1 MSIFHHGITF
11 LIIVIVACQIKKSR
25 NNRHKNRPPE
35 MASSSPEERVTSLT
49 AERKKTF
56 MKMLINLHLSDYHKC
71 KLTLDEILNICED
84 SLKKI
89 EIQSEQDIP
98 WHFLRK
104 LMALNATARNTS
116 IKIEDEEEEDDSD
129 LCHESIHP
137 LDVLCLLLHCSDPF
151 LQQEIISKMTMCQ
164 FAVPLLLPAV
174 DGTSCTFMLWA
185 MRDIVK
191 KWRTPSMADSKGFE
205 EKRLVN
211 ISMPVFS
218 FVRLGLCNLSKSET
232 LNDLLSPSQQKLDLF
247 VHQAMESGYL
257 HRVISDGLVEIAF
270 SFPGGRDSDIFPEP
284 IAVTN
289 LRGDLNSYQTQ
300 FKFLTKISSAVFIF
314 TEHISEK
321 EYTLLSSYVQDAGPQ
336 FYFIICNSNSK
347 TNDKE
352 TDKYLK
358 LLITSE
364 PSNHILHPNPKRSN
378 KIVLSIQ
385 KMIKKLLCKSTRR
398 LQDLKYLAQ
407 ELIINIDENLT
418 QCQRAQER
426 ASEITSNITDI
437 ATYKKKSLSLQ
448 GELWNRISQIE
459 REMCRMKKVG
469 ELNGEDYKCKLMQ
482 EHFQLQKQQYEMG
495 LSKDMVKFLDA
506 VMCESSEER
515 RFFLKW
521 LKFNLDDICRQEGFK
536 KDKRL
541 STTFGTQHFIRELGQ
556 FHAAESSMIKSGE
569 INKQKRRYHDLP
581 EIAVNFLLD
590 GFALELIDGEVVNI
604 PLQWISDIFNNLNKK
619 TGGQSKM
626 RVITVLGVQSTGK
639 STLLNTMF
647 GLQLPVS
654 SGRCTQGA
662 FMTLVKVKENFQEE
676 LGCHFLLVIDPE
688 GLKAPELDSLEDS
701 FEHDNE
707 LATLVVGLSDIT
719 IINIAMENPSDM
731 NDILQIV
738 IHAFIRM
745 KEIGKRPNCHF
756 VHQNV
761 SDVSAHKKNNCDQ
774 AKLMEKLNEMTRLAA
789 EMENRSSVKKFSD
802 IIDYNSNKNR
812 WYIPGLWHGVSSMS
826 QINPEYSNSV
836 CELKRHLSELM
847 KKNAKK
853 SQSISEFIVWVTSLW
868 NAVKHER
875 FIFSFQN
882 CLIVEAYNQLCLR
895 YSELEWNFRKSVYEW
910 MLCQENSIKNYF
922 KTNKECTMEPPRKE
936 ISKKLAQEE
945 NLMTESL
952 EKYFKDGSNNVHLVE
967 KYRKE
972 FFNSVKSLQKE
983 LDIYLTEKCIETIH
997 IQKGRKYIQL
1007 IQESYEKA
1015 IEKKVTNLL
1024 EKWRQNSEK
1033 MDEERRKHE
1042 FDSMWEEVLENLH
1055 RSPLKKYDVRKETL
1069 QYLNKDMSSRG
1080 SLIIEMMESI
1090 RDLSQYEQKPFIMK
1104 SHYLD
1109 LACGQKNVTLEG
1121 SNYNPEK
1128 QMTDLANSVLE
1139 KCNKYVKDKIK
1150 TKENYD
1156 EMYCR
1161 ELMNMVNERL
1171 SKPDTKNLHMTQFF
1185 ELDLKL
1191 LVLGKAA
1198 PLFQKMHDDFV
1209 QENDPWL
1216 CLEKLKE
1223 KYFMRFE
1230 LIYLE
1235 QDDCR
1240 QRAKEFCDLCL
1251 YQALTEHINSH
1262 LGTEIVSDV
1271 KACKDSARFNNRM
1284 FFQCKLFRELL
1295 EENSFERYLDYI
1307 ENYERFVTKWIEKFI
1322 LNKYSDGSELKKL
1335 IKNILLIIMRKM
1347 KATIEDEELLKSCN
1361 VLEFLKAFCEKLSKD
1376 LFVSDKYIG
1385 VIAFQSQVR
1394 IAQFASEIE
1403 ESIKETVVKI
1413 LEEMEKMKISEVLER
1428 ISRKPQD
1435 ELFRD
1440 VFGCG
1445 KQCPFC
1451 KAPCDAGGKDHDQ
1464 HFTAIHLPQGLG
1476 SYRDV
1481 LTNIL
1486 THSICSTDVTTDQ
1499 RFMSPETKGKF
1510 HPYKD
1515 YRKFYPDWS
1524 IQPDP
1529 SITTSIYWK
1538 YVFCQFNDQF
1548 AEEYNALPA
1557 VLPSEWK
1564 KITQKDAQDSL
1575 TETYSSSA

>member
-1 MSIFHHGITF
+1 
-11 LIIVIVACQIKKSR
+11 
-25 NNRHKNRPPE
+25 
-35 MASSSPEERVTSLT
+35 MASSSPEERLTSPS
-49 AERKKTF
+49 AERRKTF
-56 MKMLINLHLSDYHKC
+56 MKMLIDLHLSDYYEC
-71 KLTLDEILNICED
+71 KLSLDEILNICED
-84 SLKKI
+84 SLKKVKI
-89 EIQSEQDIP
+89 ESIQEVP

-116 IKIEDEEEEDDSD
+116 ITIEEEEEEDDYD
-129 LCHESIHP
+129 FDTNESIHP
-137 LDVLCLLLHCSDPF
+137 LDVLCLLHCSDPF
-151 LQQEIISKMTMCQ
+151 IQQDITSKMFTCQ
-164 FAVPLLLPAV
+164 FAVPLLIPAG

-191 KWRTPSMADSKGFE
+191 KWRPLSMADSKGFE
-205 EKRLVN
+205 EESLVN
-211 ISMPVFS
+211 ISMPFFS
-218 FVRLGLCNLSKSET
+218 FLRLGHCNLSKSET

-247 VHQAMESGYL
+247 VHQTMESGYL
-257 HRVISDGLVEIAF
+257 PHEISDGLVEIAF
-270 SFPGGRDSDIFPEP
+270 SFPGGKDSDIFPEP

-289 LRGDLNSYQTQ
+289 LRGDLDSYETQ
-300 FKFLTKISSAVFIF
+300 FKFLTEISSAVFIF
-314 TEHISEK
+314 TENISEK
-321 EYTLLSSYVQDAGPQ
+321 EYTLLSSYVQDPGPE
-336 FYFIICNSNSK
+336 FYFIICDSNSK
-347 TNDKE
+347 DIDKE
-352 TDKYLK
+352 TEKYLK
-358 LLITSE
+358 RLIKSG
-364 PSNHILHPNPKRSN
+364 PSKHILHTGLKRSN
-378 KIVLSIQ
+378 KITLSIQ
-385 KMIKKLLCKSTRR
+385 KIIKKLLCKSTR
-398 LQDLKYLAQ
+398 LQVLKYLAQ
-407 ELIINIDENLT
+407 ELNINIDENLT
-418 QCQRAQER
+418 QCQRARER
-426 ASEITSNITDI
+426 ASEITDPITDI
-437 ATYKKKSLSLQ
+437 ATYKKTSLTLQ
-448 GELWNRISQIE
+448 GELWNGISKIE

-469 ELNGEDYKCKLMQ
+469 EMNGEDYKCKLMQ

-495 LSKDMVKFLDA
+495 LSKDMVKFVNA
-506 VMCESSEER
+506 VMCESSVER
-515 RFFLKW
+515 RFFLRW
-521 LKFNLDDICRQEGFK
+521 LKFNLDDICSQEHLK
-536 KDKRL
+536 KDKSSS
-541 STTFGTQHFIRELGQ
+541 STLGTHHFIRELGQ
-556 FHAAESSMIKSGE
+556 FHTAESSMIKSE
-569 INKQKRRYHDLP
+569 KVNQRQRRYHDLP

-604 PLQWISDIFNNLNKK
+604 PQQWISDIFNNLNKK
-619 TGGQSKM
+619 TGGQCRMK
-626 RVITVLGVQSTGK
+626 VITVLGVQSTGK

-647 GLQLPVS
+647 GLQLPVA

-745 KEIGKRPNCHF
+745 KETGKKPNCHF

-761 SDVSAHKKNNCDQ
+761 SDVSAHKKNKSDQ
-774 AKLMEKLNEMTRLAA
+774 EKLMEKLNEMTRLAA
-789 EMENRSSVKKFSD
+789 EMENRSSIKTFSD
-802 IIDYNSNKNR
+802 IIDYNPNKNR

-826 QINPEYSNSV
+826 QINSEYSDSV
-836 CELKRHLSELM
+836 RELKRHLSELM

-853 SQSISEFIVWVTSLW
+853 SQSISDFIVWVTSLW

-895 YSELEWNFRKSVYEW
+895 HSELEWDFRKSIYEW

-922 KTNKECTMEPPRKE
+922 KANKESTMEPPREE
-936 ISKKLAQEE
+936 ISKELVQEE
-945 NLMTESL
+945 NIMTESL
-952 EKYFKDGSNNVHLVE
+952 EKYFKDGTNNVHLVE

-972 FFNSVKSLQKE
+972 FFNSVKSLQRE

-1015 IEKKVTNLL
+1015 IERRVTNLL

-1033 MDEERRKHE
+1033 MDDERRKHD
-1042 FDSMWEEVLENLH
+1042 FNSMWEEALQNLH
-1055 RSPLKKYDVRKETL
+1055 RSPLKIYDVRKETL
-1069 QYLNKDMSSRG
+1069 QHLNKDMSSRG
-1080 SLIIEMMESI
+1080 SSIIEMMESI
-1090 RDLSQYEQKPFIMK
+1090 LDLSQYEQMAFTMK

-1109 LACGQKNVTLEG
+1109 LAWRQMNVTLEG

-1128 QMTDLANSVLE
+1128 KMTDLANTVLE
-1139 KCNKYVKDKIK
+1139 KCNKYVNDKIN

-1156 EMYCR
+1156 EIYCR
-1161 ELMNMVNERL
+1161 ELINMVNERL
-1171 SKPDTKNLHMTQFF
+1171 SKPDTKNLHTTQFF

-1191 LVLGKAA
+1191 HVLGKAA

-1230 LIYLE
+1230 MIYLE

-1251 YQALTEHINSH
+1251 YQALTEHIYSH
-1262 LGTEIVSDV
+1262 LGPGIVSDI
-1271 KACKDSARFNNRM
+1271 KDSKDSAYFKTRM
-1284 FFQCKLFRELL
+1284 FFQCKLLRELL

-1307 ENYERFVTKWIEKFI
+1307 QNYEEFVKKWIKKFI

-1335 IKNILLIIMRKM
+1335 IKDILSTIVKKI
-1347 KATIEDEELLKSCN
+1347 KATIEDDKVLKKCN

-1376 LFVSDKYIG
+1376 LYVSDKYIG

-1394 IAQFASEIE
+1394 IAQFSSEIE
-1403 ESIKETVVKI
+1403 KFIQETEDKI
-1413 LEEMEKMKISEVLER
+1413 LKEMEKIKISKVLER
-1428 ISRKPQD
+1428 ISMKPQD
-1435 ELFRD
+1435 EFFRD

-1451 KAPCDAGGKDHDQ
+1451 KAPCDAGGNAHEE

-1476 SYRDV
+1476 SYRDF
-1481 LTNIL
+1481 LTRIL
-1486 THSICSTDVTTDQ
+1486 AHSICSTDVTTDQ
-1499 RFMSPETKGKF
+1499 SFMSLETKGKF

-1515 YRKFYPDWS
+1515 YRKHYPNWS

-1529 SITTSIYWK
+1529 SISPPIYWK

-1548 AEEYNALPA
+1548 ADEYNALPA

-1564 KITQKDAQDSL
+1564 KITKKEAQDSL
-1575 TETYSSSA
+1575 TKVYNSSL